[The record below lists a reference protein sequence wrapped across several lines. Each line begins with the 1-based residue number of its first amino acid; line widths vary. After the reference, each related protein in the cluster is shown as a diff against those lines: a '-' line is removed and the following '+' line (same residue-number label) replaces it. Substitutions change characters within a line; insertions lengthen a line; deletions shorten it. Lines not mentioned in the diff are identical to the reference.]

1 MRRIAIIGAGIS
13 GLAAAYLL
21 GRRHQVSLFERDG
34 RLGGHTN
41 TIRVPSAHG
50 EVALDTGF
58 LVHNRPTY
66 PNLVRLFE
74 ELGVETLPS
83 DMSFSVRCPAT
94 GIEYS
99 SRGALG
105 FFAQPRNVV
114 RLDHYRLLRDIVR
127 FNREAPQVLTTPGA
141 EDWTLGDYVTR
152 QRYGDAFTTRYLVP
166 MTSAIWSASTDSM
179 AAFPV
184 QTLVR
189 FMQNHGM
196 LSVASPIAWRVVR
209 GGSDSY
215 IAPMTKGLGDRIHL
229 NARVQSVRRHGHEVT
244 IAFADRPAETFDEV
258 VFACHGDQV
267 LPLLADPSDAERAV
281 LGSFTTTVNETVLH
295 TDDRVLPLAA
305 RARASWNYLLDGD
318 PAQPPSVTYDLNR
331 LQGIC
336 GSTTYCVTLNPRRP
350 LDDAKVIR
358 RFEYRHPQFTRAS
371 VAAQARWQ
379 QVSGINRTHYCGA
392 YWRYGFH
399 EDGVMSAQRV
409 AGALGVRW

>member
-1 MRRIAIIGAGIS
+1 MKRIAIIGAGIS

-21 GRRHQVSLFERDG
+21 SRRHEVSLFEREG

-41 TIRVPSAHG
+41 TIRVASEQG

-74 ELGVETLPS
+74 ELNVETLAS
-83 DMSFSVRCPAT
+83 DMSFSVSCPAT

-105 FFAQPRNVV
+105 FFAQPRNVI

-127 FNREAPQVLTTPGA
+127 FNREAPRVLTTPGA
-141 EDWTLGDYVTR
+141 ESWTLGEYVTR
-152 QRYGDAFTTRYLVP
+152 ERYSDAFTTRYLVP
-166 MTSAIWSASTDSM
+166 MTSAIWSASLDSM
-179 AAFPV
+179 AAFPM

-196 LSVASPIAWRVVR
+196 LAVASPIPWRVVR
-209 GGSDSY
+209 GGSDRY
-215 IAPMTKGLGDRIHL
+215 IQPMTRGLGDRIHL
-229 NARVQSVRRHGHEVT
+229 NARVQAVRRDGHEVT
-244 IAFADRPAETFDEV
+244 IAFADRPSESFDDV

-267 LPLLADPSDAERAV
+267 LPLLADPAAAERAV
-281 LGSFTTTVNETVLH
+281 LGAFTTTLNETVLH
-295 TDDRVLPLAA
+295 TDARVLPQAP

-318 PAQPPSVTYDLNR
+318 PAEPPTVTYDLNR
-331 LQGIC
+331 LQGIA
-336 GSTTYCVTLNPRRP
+336 GTTTYCVTLNPRHA

-379 QVSGINRTHYCGA
+379 EVSGINRTHYCGA

-399 EDGVMSAQRV
+399 EDGVMSALRV
-409 AGALGVRW
+409 AADLGVRW

>member
-21 GRRHQVSLFERDG
+21 NRRHEVTLFEKEG

-41 TIRVPSAHG
+41 TIRVASEQG

-74 ELGVETLPS
+74 ELGVETRPS
-83 DMSFSVRCPAT
+83 DMSFSVRCPSS

-99 SRGALG
+99 SRGVPG

-127 FNREAPQVLTTPGA
+127 FNREAPRLLTTPGA
-141 EDWTLGDYVTR
+141 EDWTLRDYVTR
-152 QRYGDAFTTRYLVP
+152 ERYGDAFTTRYLVP

-196 LSVASPIAWRVVR
+196 LSVASPIPWRVVR
-209 GGSDSY
+209 GGSDTY
-215 IAPMTKGLGDRIHL
+215 VLPMTKGLGDRIHV
-229 NARVQSVRRHGHEVT
+229 NARVHAVRRSGDGVT
-244 IAFADRPAETFDEV
+244 ISFDDRPAERYDEV

-267 LPLLADPSDAERAV
+267 MPLLADPSDAEREV
-281 LGSFTTTVNETVLH
+281 LGSFATTVNQTVLH
-295 TDDRVLPLAA
+295 TDDRVLPQAP

-331 LQGIC
+331 LQGIT
-336 GSTTYCVTLNPRRP
+336 GRTTYCVTLNPRRP
-350 LDDAKVIR
+350 LDDDKVIR

-371 VAAQARWQ
+371 VAAQARWHQ
-379 QVSGINRTHYCGA
+379 ISGINQTHYCGA

-399 EDGVMSAQRV
+399 EDGVMSALRV